1 MENKVN
7 EEVTIARIGDGTDPN
22 SEQFLLKAYTDSKS
36 EYFEVAVKPIDDKE
50 AEVTLKLIKEFL
62 PQDVENN
69 VVRLNVIAKYDDPEI
84 KAEASVPVVIV
95 VAGPKSITIPSF
107 NKVELTGEENSG
119 DILVTIDPSE
129 PEEEFEFLPEDP
141 LPDYIEL
148 DNSRGI
154 ITLGNSDEITPG
166 VDVFTVKV
174 TRRSDGGESKTVVII
189 HRNPTTPETTTATPA
204 ECTTV
209 AQTSTETTECPTS
222 TPCDCSTSTPIE
234 CPASTP
240 FECPTSTPIDC
251 PTSTP
256 IDCPTST
263 PIDCPTSTPIDC
275 PTSTP
280 IDCPTSTPVECTCP
294 TGPPE
299 ACPTTQAPIDG
310 TTSEQCDCSTCPTDS
325 PATSEPCPTSTPP
338 ECPATSTPPECP
350 VTSTP
355 PECPVTSTPP
365 ECPVT

>member
-189 HRNPTTPETTTATPA
+189 HRNPTTPETTT
-204 ECTTV
+204 
-209 AQTSTETTECPTS
+209 
-222 TPCDCSTSTPIE
+222 
-234 CPASTP
+234 
-240 FECPTSTPIDC
+240 
-251 PTSTP
+251 
-256 IDCPTST
+256 
-263 PIDCPTSTPIDC
+263 
-275 PTSTP
+275 
-280 IDCPTSTPVECTCP
+280 
-294 TGPPE
+294 GPPE